1 MWWGEV
7 LHYTGMGKVGA
18 PKTSS
23 YKLDKIIWLICSG
36 IFYLDDISVGR
47 RFYTICFEGG
57 LILEELEK
65 TLCQKVRYEGLYNI
79 KGLLLYNIKR
89 EWSLQRN
96 NVKLEIEIITALN
109 QKAVTMKASKP
120 VKFVKVFEL
129 LSEILKY
136 ECLYDG
142 RFFPLSKIEID
153 GEDKTSVV
161 KPHMLSYYSGTRNY
175 SMLSQPMNDTVYKRG
190 FCAWERYNKQLLNV
204 NQMFYYIGFA
214 EGITA
219 DLRLALFSEIY
230 EPLSELLSK
239 ENKIQLINSKPMIE
253 RNERCPACGYS
264 YKVVKSS
271 EPSFND
277 EITSVV
283 QAYGSD
289 IFAGDDIVAVIK
301 KTVKTRNKMLHVD
314 VKKKETLSGGQC
326 GFYMRKYVEIYRM
339 IVLQQIKMWNT
350 SMAEEL
356 KEAMISYN
364 QNFPKL
370 RIRKKRMH

>member
-7 LHYTGMGKVGA
+7 LHYTGMGKVGD

-23 YKLDKIIWLICSG
+23 YKQDKIIWFICSG
-36 IFYLDDISVGR
+36 IFYLNDISVGR
-47 RFYTICFEGG
+47 RFYTICFKGG
-57 LILEELEK
+57 LILEELKK
-65 TLCQKVRYEGLYNI
+65 TVCQEIRYEGLYNT
-79 KGLLLYNIKR
+79 KRLLPYNIKR

-96 NVKLEIEIITALN
+96 NIKFTVEIITVLN
-109 QKAVTMKASKP
+109 QKVVTMKASKP
-120 VKFVKVFEL
+120 VKFAKVFEL
-129 LSEILKY
+129 LLEILKY

-142 RFFPLSKIEID
+142 RFFSLNKMEIG
-153 GEDKTSVV
+153 GEDKTVVV
-161 KPHMLSYYSGTRNY
+161 KPNMLSYYSESRNY
-175 SMLSQPMNDTVYKRG
+175 SVLSQPMNDTVYKRG

-204 NQMFYYIGFA
+204 NQMFYYIGFS

-239 ENKIQLINSKPMIE
+239 ENKIQLINSKPVIE
-253 RNERCPACGYS
+253 RNEKCPACGHL
-264 YKVVKSS
+264 YKVTKSC

-289 IFAGDDIVAVIK
+289 IFAGDDLETIIK

-314 VKKKETLSGGQC
+314 MKKKETLSGGQC

-370 RIRKKRMH
+370 RIKKKRIY

>member
-1 MWWGEV
+1 M
-7 LHYTGMGKVGA
+7 
-18 PKTSS
+18 
-23 YKLDKIIWLICSG
+23 
-36 IFYLDDISVGR
+36 
-47 RFYTICFEGG
+47 
-57 LILEELEK
+57 EELKK
-65 TLCQKVRYEGLYNI
+65 TVCQEIRYEGLYNT
-79 KGLLLYNIKR
+79 KRLLPYNIKR

-96 NVKLEIEIITALN
+96 NIKFTVEIITVLN
-109 QKAVTMKASKP
+109 QKVVTMKASKP
-120 VKFVKVFEL
+120 VKFAKVFEL
-129 LSEILKY
+129 LLEILKY

-142 RFFPLSKIEID
+142 RFFSLNKMEIG
-153 GEDKTSVV
+153 GEDKTVVV
-161 KPHMLSYYSGTRNY
+161 KPNMLSYYSESRNY
-175 SMLSQPMNDTVYKRG
+175 SVLSQPMNDTVYKRG

-204 NQMFYYIGFA
+204 NQMFYYIGFS

-239 ENKIQLINSKPMIE
+239 ENKIQLINSKPVIE
-253 RNERCPACGYS
+253 RNEKCPACGHL
-264 YKVVKSS
+264 YKVTKSC

-289 IFAGDDIVAVIK
+289 IFAGDDLETIIK

-314 VKKKETLSGGQC
+314 MKKKETLSGGQC

-370 RIRKKRMH
+370 RIKKKRIY

>member
-1 MWWGEV
+1 MQ
-7 LHYTGMGKVGA
+7 
-18 PKTSS
+18 
-23 YKLDKIIWLICSG
+23 
-36 IFYLDDISVGR
+36 
-47 RFYTICFEGG
+47 
-57 LILEELEK
+57 ELEK
-65 TLCQKVRYEGLYNI
+65 SLCQEIKYCGLYDI
-79 KGLLLYNIKR
+79 KGLLPYNIKR
-89 EWSLQRN
+89 EWFLQRN
-96 NVKLEIEIITALN
+96 NIKYEIEIITALN
-109 QKAVTMKASKP
+109 QKAITMKACKP
-120 VKFVKVFEL
+120 VKFIKLFEL
-129 LSEILKY
+129 LSNILKY

-142 RFFPLSKIEID
+142 RFFSLDKMEID

-161 KPHMLSYYSGTRNY
+161 KPNMLSYYSGTRNY
-175 SMLSQPMNDTVYKRG
+175 SVLSQPMNDTVYKRG

-204 NQMFYYIGFA
+204 NQMFYYIGFS

-239 ENKIQLINSKPMIE
+239 ENKIQLINSKPVIE
-253 RNERCPACGYS
+253 RNERCPACGHS
-264 YKVVKSS
+264 YKVTKSS

-314 VKKKETLSGGQC
+314 TKKKETLSGGQC
-326 GFYMRKYVEIYRM
+326 GFYMRKYVEIYRT

-350 SMAEEL
+350 GMAEEL
-356 KEAMISYN
+356 KEAMINYN
-364 QNFPKL
+364 QKFPEL
-370 RIRKKRMH
+370 RIKKKRIR